1 MIGTCSGALE
11 AVLSVTMVHLA
22 THSAQS
28 RRLEIRMRT
37 GTKASTAAAAA
48 GAAPTTAA
56 AKNEYVHLLNSTL
69 TATSRTLC
77 CLLENYQ
84 TPDGLKYV

>member
-1 MIGTCSGALE
+1 MRSGP
-11 AVLSVTMVHLA
+11 
-22 THSAQS
+22 
-28 RRLEIRMRT
+28 
-37 GTKASTAAAAA
+37 KASTAAAAA
-48 GAAPTTAA
+48 GAASTTAA

-84 TPDGLKYV
+84 TEDGLRCVVHVLQKPYETKQEKGTTRCVYSGFQRHCSRL